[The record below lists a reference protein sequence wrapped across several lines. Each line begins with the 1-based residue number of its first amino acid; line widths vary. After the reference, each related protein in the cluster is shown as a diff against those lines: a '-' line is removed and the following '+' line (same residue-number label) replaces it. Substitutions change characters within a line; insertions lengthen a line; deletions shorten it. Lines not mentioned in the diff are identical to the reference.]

1 MAGHPARLDT
11 YHVMSPATVPARPR
25 LDPYPSWFV
34 GCAVVSE
41 TPVTVEAINAMI
53 REQFPGSSNYCVELG
68 AHHAIAAYDVQDAN
82 LRPGGFVSG
91 PTQFAL
97 IDSALWFLA
106 FLALGRIEPMA
117 LTSELSIRFL
127 RPAQGA
133 RMLCRATLEASSR
146 RSVVGTAHVW
156 VDGRPEK
163 ITATGQ
169 GTYAV
174 PLPR

>member
-1 MAGHPARLDT
+1 MARYLAR
-11 YHVMSPATVPARPR
+11 AIRR
-25 LDPYPSWFV
+25 LS
-34 GCAVVSE
+34 VVS
-41 TPVTVEAINAMI
+41 TSRPTVAAVNAMI
-53 REQFPGSSNYCVELG
+53 ATQFPGSANHCLELG
-68 AHHAIAAYDVQDAN
+68 HDYAVAAYDVQDTN
-82 LRPGGFVSG
+82 IRPGGFVSG
-91 PTQFAL
+91 PTQFGL

-106 FLALGRIEPMA
+106 FVALGRIEPMA

-127 RPAQGA
+127 RPAQGK
-133 RMLCRATLEASSR
+133 RLLCRATLEVVTR

-163 ITATGQ
+163 VTATGQ